1 MELPNLMT
9 TLSSVL
15 NKLNGKGID
24 KDFKW
29 TTNGFTLDGENCYQ
43 PDELMIVKVFRF
55 EELKDP
61 GDSCVLY
68 LIESYDGAMGYVLD
82 AYGVYSNHDEEGF
95 VNAMRLMPK
104 KDHSEQLLF
113 EL

>member
-1 MELPNLMT
+1 MPHLMT

-15 NKLNGKGID
+15 NKLQGKGID
-24 KDFKW
+24 KDFRW
-29 TTNGFTLDGENCYQ
+29 TEGGFTLDGNKCYQ
-43 PDELMIVKVFRF
+43 PNELMIIKIFRF

-68 LIESYDGAMGYVLD
+68 LIKGDDNAIGYILD

-95 VNAMRLMPK
+95 INAIRMMPRK
-104 KDHSEQLLF
+104 NHQEQLLF